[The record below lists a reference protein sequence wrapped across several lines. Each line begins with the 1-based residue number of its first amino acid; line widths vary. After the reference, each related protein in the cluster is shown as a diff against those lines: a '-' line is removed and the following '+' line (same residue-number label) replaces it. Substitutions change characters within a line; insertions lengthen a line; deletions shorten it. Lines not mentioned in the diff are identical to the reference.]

1 MTMTTSSR
9 SYLLTDLSWPEVR
22 AHLAHDSRLIVPVGV
37 CDQYGPHL
45 PLGTGTRLAEAVACD
60 LSQDFGVL
68 RAPVLPHGV
77 ALPSERRYAG
87 ATSLREKTLHRIVND
102 LLASWE
108 DHGFTDFLLIT
119 AHTYDPHVEAIATAT
134 GTTARI
140 RVVDLLDIDF
150 TGLVDGTDP
159 VEHGGEVV
167 TSLMLY
173 LHPDKVN
180 LERAEDFAGPRR
192 NGGPRHRLAR
202 LPADSPG
209 NLGTPSLATA
219 DKGRRIYQHIVQKI
233 RSRVFLNPDEAAE
246 E

>member
-1 MTMTTSSR
+1 MTTSSR

-22 AHLAHDSRLIVPVGV
+22 VHLEHDARLIVPVGV

-45 PLGTGTRLAEAVACD
+45 PLGAGTRVVEAVARD

-68 RAPVLPHGV
+68 RAPVLPYGV

-87 ATSLREKTLHRIVND
+87 ATSLREKTLHRVTND

-108 DHGFTDFLLIT
+108 DHGFTEFLLIT
-119 AHTYDPHVEAIATAT
+119 AHAYDPHVEAVATAT

-150 TGLVDGTDP
+150 AGLVDGTGA

-180 LERAEDFAGPRR
+180 LEKAEDFAGPGRKGTPPRR
-192 NGGPRHRLAR
+192 LTR
-202 LPADSPG
+202 LPAASPG
-209 NLGTPSLATA
+209 SIGAPSMATPE
-219 DKGRRIYQHIVQKI
+219 KGERIYQHILQKI
-233 RSRVFLNPDEAAE
+233 RTRIFLDPEETADE
-246 E
+246 